1 MLHILTSGCMHDI
14 ATISIIYIWSM
25 RAGAMASGGGSQ
37 RPRVL
42 QRRTIWHFPSEI
54 PMSKHHIWFRS
65 IQLYIASCTA

>member
-1 MLHILTSGCMHDI
+1 MMLHILTSGCMHDI

-25 RAGAMASGGGSQ
+25 CAGAMASGGGSQ

-42 QRRTIWHFPSEI
+42 QRRTIWQFPSEI
-54 PMSKHHIWFRS
+54 PISKHIWFRS